1 MPSLGGIDVVTQ
13 AGALKKQDWTLMNEF
28 TGPAI
33 EGPENDRPGQ
43 TFALKDIVLQ
53 CLSDFKVVQSARTY

>member
-28 TGPAI
+28 TGPAN
-33 EGPENDRPGQ
+33 EGPENDRLDNDLNKP
-43 TFALKDIVLQ
+43 
-53 CLSDFKVVQSARTY
+53 SH